1 MKLTDLL
8 RKSLSDFAKSEAIYD
23 MYELIPDIEGVP
35 DSIDDFSTDDHWS
48 LLLDSFDQ
56 NFKNFEYENLYSLVE
71 FIRDLNNDSFKT
83 IDEDEQLE
91 DIEKEILYTTFI
103 IQDEE
108 TDKFYK
114 AEFHTGYYNF
124 PQSNDM
130 KEVKRKT
137 KTITYFE

>member
-8 RKSLSDFAKSEAIYD
+8 RKSLFDFTKSEAVYD
-23 MYELIPDIEGVP
+23 MYGLIPDIEGVP
-35 DSIDDFSTDDHWS
+35 DDIDDGLTDDQWDAV
-48 LLLDSFDQ
+48 LDSFEQ

-71 FIRDLNNDSFKT
+71 FIRDLNNDVFKT

-91 DIEKEILYTTFI
+91 DIEKEILYTTFV
-103 IQDEE
+103 IQDKE
-108 TDKFYK
+108 TNKFYK

-124 PQSNDM
+124 PLSNDM

-137 KTITYFE
+137 KTVTYYK

>member
-1 MKLTDLL
+1 
-8 RKSLSDFAKSEAIYD
+8 
-23 MYELIPDIEGVP
+23 
-35 DSIDDFSTDDHWS
+35 
-48 LLLDSFDQ
+48 
-56 NFKNFEYENLYSLVE
+56 LVE